1 MPKPIKPSKTSLPK
15 NLIPLPRLSAGEVGR
30 AARLGKPMARR
41 VHFIGIGGIGMSSL
55 ARWFLAQNW
64 LVTGSDAAKG
74 VITQE
79 LAKDGIKVKI
89 GHKKAN
95 LPKNTDLVVMTSAIP
110 SDNPELL
117 AAEAL
122 GIKAVRYSEALGN
135 LTRQYKTIAI
145 AGSHGKSSTTAMV
158 ASILIKAGMDPTVII
173 GTKMSGWNFRA
184 GKSEWLVIEADEYKG
199 AFWNYKPYAAI
210 VTNVDLEH
218 IDFYKNLS
226 AVKNSFLKFL
236 NSVSKEGY
244 MVLNGDNENLV
255 SIIPRVKQG
264 NIIVFS
270 AGDKKL
276 IERIKKIIKVPGTH
290 NVMNAL
296 AAWRL
301 ASALGIKD
309 EVIEKAVAGYKG
321 VWRRIEY
328 KGETPG
334 GVKVFDDYAHHPTEV
349 KATLQ
354 ALREK
359 FPKQK
364 IAVCFEPH
372 QQRRLTSLYKEFVNS
387 WTDADYVLLADVYN
401 PKGRDEASKTKN
413 SESLAR
419 DINRLPS
426 LSPRSLS
433 EVGSKALY
441 VGHGKNIRSAVAKL
455 PLKKGDILVMM
466 GAGSIAD
473 ITPTLFK

>member
-1 MPKPIKPSKTSLPK
+1 MSKPPKSSSPK
-15 NLIPLPRLSAGEVGR
+15 APLPLPRPTAGEVGR
-30 AARLGKPMARR
+30 AVRLGKPMAGR

-79 LAKDGIKVKI
+79 LAKDDIKVKI

-95 LPKNTDLVVMTSAIP
+95 LPKNADLVVMTSAIP

-145 AGSHGKSSTTAMV
+145 AGSHGKSSTTAIV
-158 ASILIKAGMDPTVII
+158 ASILIKAGMDPTVVI
-173 GTKMSGWNFRA
+173 GTKVDLPRRGETKTGGWNFRA

-218 IDFYKNLS
+218 VDFYKNLS

-321 VWRRIEY
+321 AHQN
-328 KGETPG
+328 
-334 GVKVFDDYAHHPTEV
+334 VFPCIV
-349 KATLQ
+349 
-354 ALREK
+354 
-359 FPKQK
+359 F
-364 IAVCFEPH
+364 
-372 QQRRLTSLYKEFVNS
+372 
-387 WTDADYVLLADVYN
+387 
-401 PKGRDEASKTKN
+401 
-413 SESLAR
+413 
-419 DINRLPS
+419 
-426 LSPRSLS
+426 
-433 EVGSKALY
+433 
-441 VGHGKNIRSAVAKL
+441 
-455 PLKKGDILVMM
+455 
-466 GAGSIAD
+466 
-473 ITPTLFK
+473 